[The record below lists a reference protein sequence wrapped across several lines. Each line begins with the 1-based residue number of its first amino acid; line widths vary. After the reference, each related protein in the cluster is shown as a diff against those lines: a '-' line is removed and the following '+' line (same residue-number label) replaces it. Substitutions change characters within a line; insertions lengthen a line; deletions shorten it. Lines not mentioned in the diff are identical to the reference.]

1 MNTHPEGKVYLN
13 GKLIEDPVTY
23 FFSADYEKSLDED
36 TKAYMEDLI
45 KEFLSWDEEAKS
57 NNTESEQQ

>member
-1 MNTHPEGKVYLN
+1 MNTPNNSKNYLN
-13 GKLIEDPVTY
+13 GKLIENPVAY

-45 KEFLSWDEEAKS
+45 KEFNSWNEEAKNS
-57 NNTESEQQ
+57 NTESEQ

>member
-1 MNTHPEGKVYLN
+1 METQNTSKTYIN
-13 GKLIEDPVTY
+13 GKLIEDPVAY

-45 KEFLSWDEEAKS
+45 KEFNSWDEEAKS
-57 NNTESEQQ
+57 NNTESERQ

>member
-13 GKLIEDPVTY
+13 GKLIEDPVAY

-36 TKAYMEDLI
+36 TKAYMEDLY
-45 KEFLSWDEEAKS
+45 
-57 NNTESEQQ
+57 

>member
-1 MNTHPEGKVYLN
+1 METQDTSKIYIN
-13 GKLIEDPVTY
+13 GKLIENPVAY

-45 KEFLSWDEEAKS
+45 KEFNSWNEEAKNS
-57 NNTESEQQ
+57 NTESEQ